1 MPIHKSAK
9 KRLKQSLKRR
19 EKNKAVKS
27 EIKTWVKKVTQTAGT
42 PNAQARLKELFSLL
56 DKAARKNIIHTNAA
70 TRTKSRLAK
79 LVNQKTVA

>member
-27 EIKTWVKKVTQTAGT
+27 EIKTWVKKVTQAAGT
-42 PNAQARLKELFSLL
+42 PNARARLKELFSLL
-56 DKAARKNIIHTNAA
+56 DKAARKNIIHKNAA
-70 TRTKSRLAK
+70 TRTKSQLAK
-79 LVNQKTVA
+79 LVSQKTVA